1 MEKNLIEFLHI
12 RKLWMGRKLKLENIL
27 GVTGVIVRVKNNTV
41 IHYHTSTLFKMEWII
56 KIKNINIM
64 KKKNF
69 NGYFNVTKPT
79 EHVNILLGSDLE
91 LFIDPYN
98 IANNLH
104 DKIAKKVYLR
114 SRSFLENLNRTYIV
128 PNDRTNGLAFLS
140 HLQEAN
146 EYGFGYSKTNK
157 GKGIGPTKAE
167 VIFDSLSNNLFAR
180 KGVSITNEAHNV
192 LLLVK
197 GIGPDNMSDTLA
209 NVCRDIFAEFTL
221 EQCHKHGIAT
231 SKDEI
236 EYYDSNRNCWMFKDV
251 NLPIFQGKS
260 IILVPKFLIGS
271 KRAYTSAFNW
281 FISSN
286 YLSKEIL
293 DGTLKINNSRGFVNR
308 LKNGTRRVIIK
319 NINKH
324 FKKPKGEL
332 VEFVKKYNGSLLEFQ
347 LHVKNN
353 FPNISD
359 DQLIL
364 MLS

>member
-1 MEKNLIEFLHI
+1 
-12 RKLWMGRKLKLENIL
+12 
-27 GVTGVIVRVKNNTV
+27 
-41 IHYHTSTLFKMEWII
+41 
-56 KIKNINIM
+56 M
-64 KKKNF
+64 KQKNF
-69 NGYFNVTKPT
+69 NGHFNVTKQT
-79 EHVNILLGSDLE
+79 EHINILLGSDLE

-98 IANNLH
+98 IANNL
-104 DKIAKKVYLR
+104 DNKMAKKIYLR
-114 SRSFLENLNRTYIV
+114 SKSFLENLNRTYIV
-128 PNDRTNGLAFLS
+128 PNDSINGLAFLS

-167 VIFDSLSNNLFAR
+167 VIFNSLSNNLFAR
-180 KGVSITNEAHNV
+180 AGVSITNEAHNV

-209 NVCRDIFAEFTL
+209 NVCRDIFAEFTY
-221 EQCHKHGIAT
+221 EQCLVHNIST
-231 SKDEI
+231 SKVEI
-236 EYYDSNRNCWMFKDV
+236 EYYDSKRNCWMLKDA
-251 NLPIFQGKS
+251 NLPSFGGKS

-293 DGTLKINNSRGFVNR
+293 NGTLGTGISKGFINR

-332 VEFVKKYNGSLLEFQ
+332 VDFVKKYNGSLLEFQ
-347 LHVKNN
+347 MHIKNN
-353 FPNISD
+353 FPNITD
-359 DQLIL
+359 DQLLL

>member
-1 MEKNLIEFLHI
+1 
-12 RKLWMGRKLKLENIL
+12 
-27 GVTGVIVRVKNNTV
+27 
-41 IHYHTSTLFKMEWII
+41 
-56 KIKNINIM
+56 M
-64 KKKNF
+64 KKYKKNF
-69 NGYFNVTKPT
+69 NGHFNVTKST

-98 IANNLH
+98 IANNLQN
-104 DKIAKKVYLR
+104 KVAKKVYLR
-114 SRSFLENLNRTYIV
+114 SKSFLENLNRTYIV
-128 PNDRTNGLAFLS
+128 PNDRINGLAFLS

-157 GKGIGPTKAE
+157 GKGIGFTKAE

-180 KGVSITNEAHNV
+180 GGASITNEAHNV

-197 GIGPDNMSDTLA
+197 GIGADNMSDTLA
-209 NVCRDIFAEFTL
+209 NVCRDIFADFTY
-221 EQCHKHGIAT
+221 EQCILHNIPT
-231 SKDEI
+231 SKVQI
-236 EYYDSNRNCWMFKDV
+236 EYFDSTRNCWMFKDA
-251 NLPIFQGKS
+251 NLPSFAGKK
-260 IILVPKFLIGS
+260 IILVPKFLIGGE
-271 KRAYTSAFNW
+271 RAYTNAFNW

-293 DGTLKINNSRGFVNR
+293 AGTLRVNGSKGFINR
-308 LKNGTRRVIIK
+308 LKNGTRRAIIK

-332 VEFVKKYNGSLLEFQ
+332 VDFVKKYNGSLLEFQ
-347 LHVKNN
+347 THIKNN

-359 DQLIL
+359 EQLLL

>member
-1 MEKNLIEFLHI
+1 
-12 RKLWMGRKLKLENIL
+12 
-27 GVTGVIVRVKNNTV
+27 
-41 IHYHTSTLFKMEWII
+41 
-56 KIKNINIM
+56 M
-64 KKKNF
+64 KKNKKKF
-69 NGYFNVTKPT
+69 NGHFNVTKST

-98 IANNLH
+98 IANNLQN
-104 DKIAKKVYLR
+104 KVAKRVYLR
-114 SRSFLENLNRTYIV
+114 SKSFLEKLNRTYIV
-128 PNDRTNGLAFLS
+128 PNDRINGLSFLS

-180 KGVSITNEAHNV
+180 GGVSITNEAHNV

-197 GIGPDNMSDTLA
+197 GIGADNMSDTLA
-209 NVCRDIFAEFTL
+209 NVCRDIFADFTYQ
-221 EQCHKHGIAT
+221 QCLLHNIPT
-231 SKDEI
+231 SKVQI
-236 EYYDSNRNCWMFKDV
+236 EYFDSNTNCWMLKDV
-251 NLPIFQGKS
+251 YLPSYAGKK
-260 IILVPKFLIGS
+260 IILVPKFLIGGE
-271 KRAYTSAFNW
+271 RAYTTAFNW

-293 DGTLKINNSRGFVNR
+293 AGTLKVASPKGFINK
-308 LKNGTRRVIIK
+308 LKDGTRRAIIK

-332 VEFVKKYNGSLLEFQ
+332 VDFVKKYNGSLLEFQ
-347 LHVKNN
+347 THIKNN

-359 DQLIL
+359 EQLLL

>member
-1 MEKNLIEFLHI
+1 MK
-12 RKLWMGRKLKLENIL
+12 K
-27 GVTGVIVRVKNNTV
+27 
-41 IHYHTSTLFKMEWII
+41 
-56 KIKNINIM
+56 

-69 NGYFNVTKPT
+69 DGHFNVTKPA

-98 IANNLH
+98 IANNLQN
-104 DKIAKKVYLR
+104 KVAKKVYLR
-114 SRSFLENLNRTYIV
+114 SKSFLENLNRTYIV
-128 PNDRTNGLAFLS
+128 PNDRINGLAFLS

-180 KGVSITNEAHNV
+180 GGVSITNEAHNV

-197 GIGPDNMSDTLA
+197 GIGADNMSDTLA
-209 NVCRDIFAEFTL
+209 NVCRDIFADFTYD
-221 EQCHKHGIAT
+221 QCLLHNIPT
-231 SKDEI
+231 SKVQI
-236 EYYDSNRNCWMFKDV
+236 EYFDSTRNCWMFKDT
-251 NLPIFQGKS
+251 NLPSFEGKK
-260 IILVPKFLIGS
+260 IILVPKFLIGGE
-271 KRAYTSAFNW
+271 RAYTSAFNW

-293 DGTLKINNSRGFVNR
+293 AGTLKTSNSKGFINR
-308 LKNGTRRVIIK
+308 LKNGTRRAIIK

-332 VEFVKKYNGSLLEFQ
+332 VDFVKKYNGSLLEFQ
-347 LHVKNN
+347 THIKNN

-359 DQLIL
+359 EQLLL

>member
-1 MEKNLIEFLHI
+1 MK
-12 RKLWMGRKLKLENIL
+12 
-27 GVTGVIVRVKNNTV
+27 
-41 IHYHTSTLFKMEWII
+41 
-56 KIKNINIM
+56 

-69 NGYFNVTKPT
+69 NGHFDVKKTT

-91 LFIDPYN
+91 LFIDPFN
-98 IANNLH
+98 IANNLEN
-104 DKIAKKVYLR
+104 KIAKKVYFR

-128 PNDRTNGLAFLS
+128 PNDRLNGLNFLS

-157 GKGIGPTKAE
+157 GKGIGLTKAE
-167 VIFDSLSNNLFAR
+167 VIFDSLSSNLFAR
-180 KGVSITNEAHNV
+180 EGISITNEAHNV

-209 NVCRDIFAEFTL
+209 NVCRDIFAEFTY
-221 EQCHKHGIAT
+221 EQCLLHGIAT
-231 SKDEI
+231 SKVEI
-236 EYYDSNRNCWMFKDV
+236 EYYDSTRNCWMLKDAH
-251 NLPIFQGKS
+251 LPSFLGKT

-293 DGTLKINNSRGFVNR
+293 NGNLKSDNSKGFINR
-308 LKNGTRRVIIK
+308 LKNGTKRVIIK

-347 LHVKNN
+347 MHIKNN
-353 FPNISD
+353 FPHITE
-359 DQLIL
+359 DQLLL

>member
-1 MEKNLIEFLHI
+1 MK
-12 RKLWMGRKLKLENIL
+12 
-27 GVTGVIVRVKNNTV
+27 
-41 IHYHTSTLFKMEWII
+41 
-56 KIKNINIM
+56 

-69 NGYFNVTKPT
+69 NGHFDVKKTT

-91 LFIDPYN
+91 LFIDPFN
-98 IANNLH
+98 IANNLEN
-104 DKIAKKVYLR
+104 KIAKKVYFR
-114 SRSFLENLNRTYIV
+114 SRSFLEKLNRTYIV
-128 PNDRTNGLAFLS
+128 PNDRLNGLNFLS

-157 GKGIGPTKAE
+157 GKGIGLTKAE
-167 VIFDSLSNNLFAR
+167 VIFDSLSSNLFAR
-180 KGVSITNEAHNV
+180 EGISITNEAHNV

-209 NVCRDIFAEFTL
+209 NVCRDIFAEFTY
-221 EQCHKHGIAT
+221 EQCLLHGIAT
-231 SKDEI
+231 SKVEI
-236 EYYDSNRNCWMFKDV
+236 EYYDSNRNCWMLKDAH
-251 NLPIFQGKS
+251 LPSFLGKT

-293 DGTLKINNSRGFVNR
+293 NGNLKSDNSKGFINR
-308 LKNGTRRVIIK
+308 LKNGTKRVIIK

-347 LHVKNN
+347 MHIKNN
-353 FPNISD
+353 FPHITE
-359 DQLIL
+359 DQLLL

>member
-1 MEKNLIEFLHI
+1 
-12 RKLWMGRKLKLENIL
+12 
-27 GVTGVIVRVKNNTV
+27 
-41 IHYHTSTLFKMEWII
+41 
-56 KIKNINIM
+56 M
-64 KKKNF
+64 KKKNNF
-69 NGYFNVTKPT
+69 NGHFNVIKQT
-79 EHVNILLGSDLE
+79 EHINILLGSDLE

-98 IANNLH
+98 IANNLEN
-104 DKIAKKVYLR
+104 KIAKKVYLR
-114 SRSFLENLNRTYIV
+114 SKSFLEYLNRTYIV
-128 PNDRTNGLAFLS
+128 PNDRINGLAFLS

-167 VIFDSLSNNLFAR
+167 VIFDSLSNNLFA
-180 KGVSITNEAHNV
+180 KAGVSITNEAHNV

-209 NVCRDIFAEFTL
+209 NVCRDVFAEFTY
-221 EQCHKHGIAT
+221 EQCQLHGIVT
-231 SKDEI
+231 SKVEI
-236 EYYDSNRNCWMFKDV
+236 EYYDSSRNCWMLKDV
-251 NLPIFQGKS
+251 NLPSFHGKN

-293 DGTLKINNSRGFVNR
+293 NGTLKTNNSKGFINR
-308 LKNGTRRVIIK
+308 LKNGTKRAIIK

-332 VEFVKKYNGSLLEFQ
+332 VDFVKKYNGSLLEFQ
-347 LHVKNN
+347 THIKNN
-353 FPNISD
+353 FPNITD
-359 DQLIL
+359 DQLLL

>member
-1 MEKNLIEFLHI
+1 MK
-12 RKLWMGRKLKLENIL
+12 
-27 GVTGVIVRVKNNTV
+27 
-41 IHYHTSTLFKMEWII
+41 
-56 KIKNINIM
+56 

-69 NGYFNVTKPT
+69 DGHFNVTKQT
-79 EHVNILLGSDLE
+79 EHINILLGSDLE

-98 IANNLH
+98 IANNLEN
-104 DKIAKKVYLR
+104 KIAKKIYLR
-114 SRSFLENLNRTYIV
+114 SKSFLENLNSTYVV
-128 PNDRTNGLAFLS
+128 PNDRINGLAFLS

-157 GKGIGPTKAE
+157 GKGIGLTKAE

-180 KGVSITNEAHNV
+180 AGVSITNEAHNV

-197 GIGPDNMSDTLA
+197 GIGSDNMSDTLA
-209 NVCRDIFAEFTL
+209 NVCRDIFAEFTY
-221 EQCHKHGIAT
+221 EQCLLHNIAT
-231 SKDEI
+231 SKVEI
-236 EYYDSNRNCWMFKDV
+236 EYYDSNRNCWMLKDV
-251 NLPIFQGKS
+251 NLPSFGGKN
-260 IILVPKFLIGS
+260 IILVPKFLVGS
-271 KRAYTSAFNW
+271 RRGYTSAFNW
-281 FISSN
+281 FISCN

-293 DGTLKINNSRGFVNR
+293 DGTLKSNNSKGFINK

-347 LHVKNN
+347 MHIKNN
-353 FPNISD
+353 FPYITD
-359 DQLIL
+359 DQLLL

>member
-1 MEKNLIEFLHI
+1 MK
-12 RKLWMGRKLKLENIL
+12 K
-27 GVTGVIVRVKNNTV
+27 
-41 IHYHTSTLFKMEWII
+41 
-56 KIKNINIM
+56 

-69 NGYFNVTKPT
+69 NGHFNVTKPT

-98 IANNLH
+98 IANNLQNMV
-104 DKIAKKVYLR
+104 AKKVYLR
-114 SRSFLENLNRTYIV
+114 SKSFLENLNRTYIV
-128 PNDRTNGLAFLS
+128 SNDRINGLAFLS

-157 GKGIGPTKAE
+157 GKGIGLTKAE

-180 KGVSITNEAHNV
+180 EGVSITNEAHNV

-209 NVCRDIFAEFTL
+209 NVCRDIFADFTY
-221 EQCHKHGIAT
+221 EQCLLHNIPT
-231 SKDEI
+231 SKVQV
-236 EYYDSNRNCWMFKDV
+236 EYFDSTRNCWMFKDV
-251 NLPIFQGKS
+251 KLPSFGGKK
-260 IILVPKFLIGS
+260 IILVPKFLIGGE
-271 KRAYTSAFNW
+271 RAYTSAFNW

-293 DGTLKINNSRGFVNR
+293 AGTLKTNNSNGFINR
-308 LKNGTRRVIIK
+308 LKNGTRRAIIK

-332 VEFVKKYNGSLLEFQ
+332 VDFVKKYNGSLLEFQ
-347 LHVKNN
+347 THIKNN

-359 DQLIL
+359 EQLLL